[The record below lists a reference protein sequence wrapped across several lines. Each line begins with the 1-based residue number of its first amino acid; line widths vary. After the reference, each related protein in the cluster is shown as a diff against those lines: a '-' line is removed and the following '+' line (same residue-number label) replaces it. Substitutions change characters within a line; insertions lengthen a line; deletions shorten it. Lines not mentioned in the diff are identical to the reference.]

1 MNHTN
6 ITEIPSGEVVT
17 AGKFLIDQHPVVVLF
32 DSGASHSF
40 ISPAFASKFM
50 LKTYT
55 IEGEGYC
62 IRAASG
68 IIPTKL
74 VVGDVQFEIEGR
86 SYQVDLVVL
95 PGLGIDVILG
105 MNWMSR
111 HGVLIDTSTRV
122 VMLRDP
128 GNQEG
133 FLVQLP

>member
-1 MNHTN
+1 MH
-6 ITEIPSGEVVT
+6 PS
-17 AGKFLIDQHPVVVLF
+17 LCR
-32 DSGASHSF
+32 
-40 ISPAFASKFM
+40 
-50 LKTYT
+50 KTYT
-55 IEGEGYC
+55 VEGEGYC

-86 SYQVDLVVL
+86 SYQVDQVVL

-128 GNQEG
+128 GN
-133 FLVQLP
+133 

>member
-1 MNHTN
+1 M
-6 ITEIPSGEVVT
+6 
-17 AGKFLIDQHPVVVLF
+17 Q
-32 DSGASHSF
+32 
-40 ISPAFASKFM
+40 
-50 LKTYT
+50 KTY
-55 IEGEGYC
+55 IVEGEGYC

-74 VVGDVQFEIEGR
+74 VVGGVQLKIEGQ

-105 MNWMSR
+105 MNWMSS

-128 GNQEG
+128 SNQEG
-133 FLVQLP
+133 FLVQLPRDINLSCAANAVQAKAIADIPVV